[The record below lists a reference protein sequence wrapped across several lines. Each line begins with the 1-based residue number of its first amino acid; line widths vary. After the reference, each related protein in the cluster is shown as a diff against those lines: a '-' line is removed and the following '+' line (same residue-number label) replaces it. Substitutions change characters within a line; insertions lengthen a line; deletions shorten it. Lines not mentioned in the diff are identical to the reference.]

1 MAVWLPVQCP
11 HCHSEEVIKNG
22 KSAEGKQ
29 RYRCQ
34 NENCPYRTFILNQ
47 TYPGR
52 SRQVKQQIVEMTLN
66 GSGVRDIARVLR
78 VSPTTVIQE
87 LKKTQTSPTS
97 QSKLLQQ
104 VKSEQIEVD
113 IVRVE
118 EPEES
123 GVEEAQLD
131 AIRFS

>member
-1 MAVWLPVQCP
+1 MYQSSVTKSGSTKQNGFY
-11 HCHSEEVIKNG
+11 SIENRYQNG
-22 KSAEGKQ
+22 KSAQGKQ

-34 NENCPYRTFILNQ
+34 NPDCPYRTFILNQ

-87 LKKTQTSPTS
+87 LKKTQTSRTS
-97 QSKLLQQ
+97 
-104 VKSEQIEVD
+104 
-113 IVRVE
+113 
-118 EPEES
+118 EPET
-123 GVEEAQLD
+123 VTATEARAD
-131 AIRFS
+131 

>member
-34 NENCPYRTFILNQ
+34 NPDCPYRTFILNQ

-66 GSGVRDIARVLR
+66 GSGIRDIARVLHI
-78 VSPTTVIQE
+78 SPTTVIQE
-87 LKKTQTSPTS
+87 LKKTQTSRTS
-97 QSKLLQQ
+97 
-104 VKSEQIEVD
+104 
-113 IVRVE
+113 
-118 EPEES
+118 EPET
-123 GVEEAQLD
+123 VTATEARAD
-131 AIRFS
+131 